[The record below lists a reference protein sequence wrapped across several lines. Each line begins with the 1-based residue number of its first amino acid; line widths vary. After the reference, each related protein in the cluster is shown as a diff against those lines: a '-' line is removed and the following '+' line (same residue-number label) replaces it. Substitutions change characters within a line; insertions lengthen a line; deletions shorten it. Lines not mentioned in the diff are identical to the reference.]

1 PSGEDSILVLLR
13 GWVVAVRGD
22 SNCSR
27 WQHLERA
34 EVRLSDSTHKKAM
47 DNISNRLEGFT
58 ILFGVAEIFGA
69 LAVILVTVWLGYYH
83 NGFAWRSAPAVE
95 FNWHPV
101 LMTIGMVFLYGN
113 SIMVY
118 RAFPNHS
125 KRSLKLTHAIIH
137 AVAFLLAIIALQA
150 VFDSHNLAP
159 TKIPNLYSLHS
170 WIGLSAIILFAC
182 QLLAGLVTFL
192 YPGLKQTFRAA
203 YMPVHVYFG
212 ILGFVCAVASSIM
225 GILEKSIF
233 RKEYSSFD
241 SETWLANF
249 LGVVLL
255 IFGSLVVYLVTES
268 RYKRQPRPEDEILL
282 TGNLE

>member
-1 PSGEDSILVLLR
+1 
-13 GWVVAVRGD
+13 
-22 SNCSR
+22 
-27 WQHLERA
+27 
-34 EVRLSDSTHKKAM
+34 M

-83 NGFAWRSAPAVE
+83 SGFAWRSDPAVE

-137 AVAFLLAIIALQA
+137 GVAFLLTIIALQA
-150 VFDSHNLAP
+150 VFDSHNLP
-159 TKIPNLYSLHS
+159 KDKIPNLYSLHS
-170 WIGLSAIILFAC
+170 WIGLSAVILFAC
-182 QLLAGLVTFL
+182 QLVAGLVTFL
-192 YPGLKQTFRAA
+192 YPGLKQTLRAA

-212 ILGFVCAVASSIM
+212 VLGFVCAVASSIM
-225 GILEKSIF
+225 GILEKNIF
-233 RKEYSSFD
+233 NVKKYSSFD
-241 SETWLANF
+241 SETWLVNI
-249 LGVVLL
+249 LGLVLL
-255 IFGSLVVYLVTES
+255 IFGSLVVYLVSEP

-282 TGNLE
+282 TGNIE

>member
-1 PSGEDSILVLLR
+1 MCVRPSGEDSILVLLR

-34 EVRLSDSTHKKAM
+34 EVRLSGKKNIFLLYSSGDSTHKKAM

-69 LAVILVTVWLGYYH
+69 LAVILVTVWL
-83 NGFAWRSAPAVE
+83 A
-95 FNWHPV
+95 
-101 LMTIGMVFLYGN
+101 
-113 SIMVY
+113 IMVY